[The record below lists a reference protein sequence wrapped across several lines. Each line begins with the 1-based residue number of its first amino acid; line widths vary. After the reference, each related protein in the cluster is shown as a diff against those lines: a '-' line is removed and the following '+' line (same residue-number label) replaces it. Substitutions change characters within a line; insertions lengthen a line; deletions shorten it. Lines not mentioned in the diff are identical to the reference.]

1 MTVKVLLFANYRD
14 IAGEKEVILESCPS
28 HVRDVVDELV
38 SRFPGLQPLMFQEG
52 ELKRYVNILVN
63 GVTYRDT
70 GGLLTPVS
78 DGSEIKIFPPVSGG

>member
-1 MTVKVLLFANYRD
+1 MSVKVLLFANYRD

-28 HVRDVVDELV
+28 HVRDVIDELIT
-38 SRFPGLQPLMFQEG
+38 RFPDLHPLMFQGG

-63 GVTYRDT
+63 GITYRDT
-70 GGLLTPVS
+70 GGLETPVA